1 MKRFAALMLS
11 CAMAA
16 PLYAQTA
23 ATVNGKPISQKSV
36 DDFIALLIEQ
46 GAQDS
51 PELREQVKQEIIGR
65 TIMVQAAE
73 AAGVANQPAV
83 SQEIELAKQGIMIRA
98 LMSDY
103 LKKNPVTDAQVAA
116 EYEVL
121 KKQEAGKQ
129 EYRVRHILLDNED
142 QAKTVLADL
151 KAKKTNFADAAKQ
164 YSKDPGSASRGGDL
178 GWAASSSYVAPF
190 ANAVDSQKKG
200 ELSAA
205 PVQSDF
211 GWHILVVEDSR
222 PITFPELNDVKDQIA
237 EMMRQTKL
245 EEFQQSLLKGAKV
258 E

>member
-1 MKRFAALMLS
+1 MKRFAAIMLT
-11 CAMAA
+11 CALAV
-16 PLYAQTA
+16 PVYAQNA
-23 ATVNGKPISQKSV
+23 ATVNGKPIPQKSV

-51 PELREQVKQEIIGR
+51 PELREQVKQEIIAR
-65 TIMVQAAE
+65 TIMAQAAD
-73 AAGVANQPAV
+73 AAGIANQPAV
-83 SQEIELAKQGIMIRA
+83 NQEIELAKQGIMIRA

-151 KAKKTNFADAAKQ
+151 KAKKTTFEDAAKQ
-164 YSKDPGSASRGGDL
+164 FSKDPGSAARGGDL
-178 GWAASSSYVAPF
+178 GWSASSSYVAPF
-190 ANAVDSQKKG
+190 ANAVNTQKKG

-245 EEFQQSLLKGAKV
+245 EQYQQSLMQSAKV